1 MRFYIKQKVLSLK
14 DKFKVT
20 DEFQNT
26 IYEVKGKI
34 MSLSNRLELLDLSE
48 NVLYKSHRKV
58 FALFAEY
65 QIFKPNGESVA
76 FIKRKFSL
84 RPNFHLTILG
94 KSMDVEGS
102 LFAHAFEIIDD
113 GKVIASIQKKIIS
126 WGDTYE
132 IEINDTNHA
141 ELYLFV
147 IIILDQVLHEKKH
160 S

>member
-1 MRFYIKQKVLSLK
+1 MK
-14 DKFKVT
+14 
-20 DEFQNT
+20 FQNA

-102 LFAHAFEIIDD
+102 LFAHTFDIIDE
-113 GKVIASIQKKIIS
+113 GRVVASIQKKIVS

-147 IIILDQVLHEKKH
+147 IIILDQVLHEKKAFII
-160 S
+160 SFR